1 MIESNGL
8 AERAKNYR
16 MNTIDITG
24 TDTKTPLLFISV

>member
-16 MNTIDITG
+16 MNTSDITG
-24 TDTKTPLLFISV
+24 TDTKTPLLFI